1 MISSIMDILALEK
14 KYKENSAQTK
24 VRELESKLTDFQGNS
39 ENISEISSELSYY
52 SELSVKT
59 SQIQKDLK
67 ELKNAKEMLEVEND
81 HEIKEMAQEEIYT
94 LEQDIEVLD
103 NDIRKMK
110 ISKRFSSQDDDRSTI
125 LEIRA
130 GAGGEEASLFAA
142 DLFRMYKQYASKKG
156 WSVNLLEASISESGG
171 YKEVIAQIEGKNV
184 YRDLKYESGVHRVQR
199 VPTTESSGRIHT
211 STTSVAILPEAKE
224 VDIEINPQDLNIEV
238 MRSSGAGGQSV
249 NKTDSAVRIT
259 HIPTGIVVS
268 CQETKFQAQNK
279 EKAMAILRARLY
291 DKKKQEEDDKR
302 GDMRS
307 KLIGSAMR
315 SEKIRTYNFPQSRI
329 TDHRI
334 KKSWF
339 DIDSIMNGNLEEIL
353 KEVKDGIIN
362 QLLKEEDK
370 SE

>member
-1 MISSIMDILALEK
+1 MDIIALEK
-14 KYKENSAQTK
+14 KHSKNRAQEK
-24 VRELESKLTDFQGNS
+24 VKELESKLSDYKENS
-39 ENISEISSELSYY
+39 DNMSQISSELSYY
-52 SELSVKT
+52 SELSSNT
-59 SQIQKDLK
+59 AQILKSIKDLK
-67 ELKNAKEMLEVEND
+67 NAQELLETESD
-81 HEIKEMAQEEIYT
+81 HEIKEMAQEEINI
-94 LEQDIEVLD
+94 LMDEIEKLD
-103 NDIRKMK
+103 KHIQKMK
-110 ISKRFSSQDDDRSTI
+110 ISKKFSGEDDSRSTV

-142 DLFRMYKQYASKKG
+142 DLFRMYKNYASKKG
-156 WSVNLLEASISESGG
+156 WIVNLVETSISESGG

-184 YRDLKYESGVHRVQR
+184 YGELKYESGVHRVQR

-211 STTSVAILPEAKE
+211 STASVAVLPEAKE
-224 VDIEINPQDLNIEV
+224 IDVQINPEDLNIEV

-259 HIPTGIVVS
+259 HIPSKISVS

-279 EKAMAILRARLY
+279 EKAMTILRARLY
-291 DKKKQEEDDKR
+291 DKKIQEESAKR
-302 GDMRS
+302 GSMRS

-339 DIDSIMNGNLEEIL
+339 DVDSIINGNLEEVI
-353 KEVKDGIIN
+353 KETRDGIMN
-362 QLLKEEDK
+362 QLLKEEEQ